1 MVSATVLERR
11 LDGTTDIAAYVTD
24 LRSVYE
30 AERALRS
37 SEERRLLAIEAADM
51 GTWFRDVRSGQLTWD
66 DRCYSVFGIEPGSPV
81 DYRSFL
87 EMVHPEDRARTDA
100 AVHRAITEFQH
111 YDIEY
116 RIVKPSGDVRW
127 ISAKGQ
133 AYSGPDGK
141 TDRMQGI
148 AMDITPRK
156 RAEEQLKHLNDA
168 LQRSNRDLQEFA
180 YAISHDLQEPL
191 RMVNNFGQL
200 IEKRHASALND
211 EGREFF
217 HFMIDGAQRMERM
230 IRDLLNY
237 SRVLNDKGTFE
248 PTELRATLLWA
259 MSNLDVLIQE
269 SGASINYGA
278 LPTVTGDF
286 VRLSQVFQNVL
297 GNAIKYRSAQPPVI
311 DITTSKENGEW
322 VIAVRDNGIGMD
334 PKYAERAFGVFT
346 RMHGAKYPGT
356 GVGLAICKQI
366 VERHRGR
373 IWMETAPDAGSIVYF
388 TLPQ

>member
-1 MVSATVLERR
+1 
-11 LDGTTDIAAYVTD
+11 
-24 LRSVYE
+24 
-30 AERALRS
+30 
-37 SEERRLLAIEAADM
+37 
-51 GTWFRDVRSGQLTWD
+51 
-66 DRCYSVFGIEPGSPV
+66 
-81 DYRSFL
+81 
-87 EMVHPEDRARTDA
+87 MVHPEDRTRTDA

-311 DITTSKENGEW
+311 DITTSKENEEW